1 MKKLLT
7 KYRKMSVVAKAALWF
22 TFATML
28 QKGISFLTVPVFTRI
43 MQPDQYG
50 MFNVYLSWIS
60 VLTIICGMEF
70 HTCVYINGLAK
81 MKTEKEKDEL
91 AVSLV
96 DLSFLI
102 TLVLFVIYLIAYEP
116 INQFLGMNTLMVSL
130 MFLEALFVPV
140 VNLWST
146 KQRFTY
152 SYRKLLLWTIIQ
164 VTLNASLGIV
174 FVLLSTNDN
183 QALARVF
190 SIALVQIV
198 FGVILTVWFFSRG
211 KMVFSKKYWKRAML
225 LHLPI
230 LPHKLSLTIL
240 ASADRVMIEKM
251 ISSTAT
257 AMYSV
262 AYSASMVINLIKLSL
277 NDALTPWIYD
287 CIKNKNFQSLRKNTV
302 YIMLLVI
309 GMAFIFILFA
319 PEIIWI
325 VGSEKYMEAIYTIPP
340 VAASVFFTFLYNLF
354 SSVEFYYEK
363 TKEVMYASIAAAVL
377 NILLNLVCIYFWGY
391 IAAGYTT
398 LVCYIAL
405 CVAHYIVMKKTVDKE
420 IENNIQL
427 FNNKIILILSFIVI
441 LSTVVFSISYS
452 FIIIRYSLIAGI
464 AIALLIF
471 RKRIIGLFKEIK
483 SKKKVKK

>member
-1 MKKLLT
+1 
-7 KYRKMSVVAKAALWF
+7 
-22 TFATML
+22 
-28 QKGISFLTVPVFTRI
+28 
-43 MQPDQYG
+43 
-50 MFNVYLSWIS
+50 
-60 VLTIICGMEF
+60 
-70 HTCVYINGLAK
+70 
-81 MKTEKEKDEL
+81 
-91 AVSLV
+91 
-96 DLSFLI
+96 
-102 TLVLFVIYLIAYEP
+102 
-116 INQFLGMNTLMVSL
+116 

-174 FVLLSTNDN
+174 FVLISTKEN

-190 SIALVQIV
+190 SIALVQII
-198 FGVILTVWFFSRG
+198 FGIILMVWFFSRA
-211 KMVFSKKYWKRAML
+211 KMVFSKKYWKKAMI

-240 ASADRVMIEKM
+240 ASADRIMIEKM
-251 ISSTAT
+251 INAEAT

-287 CIKNKNFQSLRKNTV
+287 CIKNKNYNSLRKNTV
-302 YIMLLVI
+302 YIMLLVV
-309 GMAFIFILFA
+309 GMAFVFILFA
-319 PEIIWI
+319 PEIIWV

-363 TKEVMYASIAAAVL
+363 TKLVMVASIVAAVL

-398 LVCYIAL
+398 LVCYIVL
-405 CVAHYIVMKKTVDKE
+405 CVMHYIFMKKAVNENIGKN
-420 IENNIQL
+420 IEL
-427 FNNKIILILSFIVI
+427 FNNKVILILSFVVI
-441 LSTVVFSISYS
+441 LSTAVFSISYS
-452 FIIIRYSLIAGI
+452 FVIIRYSLIAGI
-464 AIALLIF
+464 AITLLVF
-471 RKRIIGLFKEIK
+471 RKRIMGLFKEIK
-483 SKKKVKK
+483 SKKAKK

>member
-1 MKKLLT
+1 MKKLLS
-7 KYRKMSVVAKAALWF
+7 KYRNMSIVAKAALWF

-28 QKGISFLTVPVFTRI
+28 KKGIAFLTVPVFTRI
-43 MQPDQYG
+43 MDPAQYG

-81 MKTEKEKDEL
+81 MKTEKEKEEL
-91 AVSLV
+91 AVSLL
-96 DLSFLI
+96 DLSCII
-102 TLVLFVIYLIAYEP
+102 TAVLYLAYLIAHEP
-116 INQFLGMNTLMVSL
+116 INQFLGMNTVMVSL

-174 FVLLSTNDN
+174 FVLISTKEN

-190 SIALVQIV
+190 SIALVQII
-198 FGVILTVWFFSRG
+198 FGIILMVWFFSRA
-211 KMVFSKKYWKRAML
+211 KMVFSKKYWKKAMI

-240 ASADRVMIEKM
+240 ASADRIMIEKM
-251 ISSTAT
+251 INAEAT

-287 CIKNKNFQSLRKNTV
+287 CIKNKNYNSLRKNTV
-302 YIMLLVI
+302 
-309 GMAFIFILFA
+309 
-319 PEIIWI
+319 
-325 VGSEKYMEAIYTIPP
+325 YMEAIYTIPP

-363 TKEVMYASIAAAVL
+363 TKLVMVASIVAAVL

-398 LVCYIAL
+398 LVCYIVL
-405 CVAHYIVMKKTVDKE
+405 CVMHYIFMKKAVNENIGKN
-420 IENNIQL
+420 IEL
-427 FNNKIILILSFIVI
+427 FNNKVILILSFVVI
-441 LSTVVFSISYS
+441 LSTAVFSISYS
-452 FIIIRYSLIAGI
+452 FVIIRYSLIAGI
-464 AIALLIF
+464 AITLLVF
-471 RKRIIGLFKEIK
+471 RKRIMGLFKEIK
-483 SKKKVKK
+483 SKKAKK

>member
-1 MKKLLT
+1 MKKLLS
-7 KYRKMSVVAKAALWF
+7 KYRNMSIVAKAALWF

-28 QKGISFLTVPVFTRI
+28 QKGIAFLTVPVFTRI
-43 MQPDQYG
+43 MDPAQYG

-81 MKTEKEKDEL
+81 MKTEKEKEEL
-91 AVSLV
+91 AVSLL
-96 DLSFLI
+96 DLSCII
-102 TLVLFVIYLIAYEP
+102 TAVLYLAYLIAHEP
-116 INQFLGMNTLMVSL
+116 INQFLGMNTVMVSL

-174 FVLLSTNDN
+174 FVLISTKEN

-190 SIALVQIV
+190 SIALVQII
-198 FGVILTVWFFSRG
+198 FGIILMVWFFSRA
-211 KMVFSKKYWKRAML
+211 KMVFSKKYWKKAMI

-240 ASADRVMIEKM
+240 ASADRIMIEKM
-251 ISSTAT
+251 INAEAT

-287 CIKNKNFQSLRKNTV
+287 CIKNKNYNSLRKNTV
-302 YIMLLVI
+302 
-309 GMAFIFILFA
+309 
-319 PEIIWI
+319 
-325 VGSEKYMEAIYTIPP
+325 
-340 VAASVFFTFLYNLF
+340 
-354 SSVEFYYEK
+354 
-363 TKEVMYASIAAAVL
+363 
-377 NILLNLVCIYFWGY
+377 
-391 IAAGYTT
+391 
-398 LVCYIAL
+398 
-405 CVAHYIVMKKTVDKE
+405 
-420 IENNIQL
+420 
-427 FNNKIILILSFIVI
+427 
-441 LSTVVFSISYS
+441 
-452 FIIIRYSLIAGI
+452 
-464 AIALLIF
+464 
-471 RKRIIGLFKEIK
+471 
-483 SKKKVKK
+483 

>member
-1 MKKLLT
+1 MKKLLS
-7 KYRKMSVVAKAALWF
+7 KYRNMSIVAKAALWF

-28 QKGISFLTVPVFTRI
+28 QKGIAFLTVPVFTRI
-43 MQPDQYG
+43 MDPAQYG

-81 MKTEKEKDEL
+81 MKTEKEKEEL
-91 AVSLV
+91 AVSLL
-96 DLSFLI
+96 DLSCII
-102 TLVLFVIYLIAYEP
+102 TAVLYLAYLIAHEP
-116 INQFLGMNTLMVSL
+116 INQFLGMNTVMVSL

-174 FVLLSTNDN
+174 FVLISTKEN

-190 SIALVQIV
+190 SIALVQII
-198 FGVILTVWFFSRG
+198 FGIILMVWFFSRA
-211 KMVFSKKYWKRAML
+211 KMVFSKKYWKKAMI

-240 ASADRVMIEKM
+240 ASADRIMIEKM
-251 ISSTAT
+251 INAEAT

-262 AYSASMVINLIKLSL
+262 SYSASMVINLIKLSL

-287 CIKNKNFQSLRKNTV
+287 CIKNKNYNSLRKNTV
-302 YIMLLVI
+302 YIMLLVV
-309 GMAFIFILFA
+309 GMAFVFILFA
-319 PEIIWI
+319 PEIIWV

-363 TKEVMYASIAAAVL
+363 TKLVMVASIVAAVL

-398 LVCYIAL
+398 LVCYIVL
-405 CVAHYIVMKKTVDKE
+405 CVMHYIFMKKAVNENIGKN
-420 IENNIQL
+420 IEL
-427 FNNKIILILSFIVI
+427 FNNKVILILSFVVI
-441 LSTVVFSISYS
+441 LSTAVFSISYS
-452 FIIIRYSLIAGI
+452 FVIIRYSLIAGI
-464 AIALLIF
+464 AITLLVF
-471 RKRIIGLFKEIK
+471 RKRIMGLFKEIK
-483 SKKKVKK
+483 SKKAKK

>member
-1 MKKLLT
+1 
-7 KYRKMSVVAKAALWF
+7 MSKVTKAALWF

-43 MQPDQYG
+43 MEPDQYG
-50 MFNVYLSWIS
+50 MFNIYLSWIS

-81 MKTEKEKDEL
+81 MNTEKEKEEL
-91 AVSLV
+91 AVSLI
-96 DLSFLI
+96 DLSFII
-102 TLVLFVIYLIAYEP
+102 TLVLFVIYIIAHEP
-116 INQFLGMNTLMVSL
+116 INQFLSMNTLMVSL

-174 FVLLSTNDN
+174 FVLISTNDN

-198 FGVILTVWFFSRG
+198 FGVILMVWFFSRA
-211 KMVFSKKYWKRAML
+211 KMVFSKKYWKKAML

-230 LPHKLSLTIL
+230 LPHKLSLTVL
-240 ASADRVMIEKM
+240 ASADRIMIEKM
-251 ISSTAT
+251 INSTAT
-257 AMYSV
+257 ALYSV

-287 CIKNKNFQSLRKNTV
+287 CIKNRNFNTLRKNTV

-309 GMAFIFILFA
+309 GMVFIFILFA

-325 VGSEKYMEAIYTIPP
+325 VGSEKYLEAIYTIPP

-363 TKEVMYASIAAAVL
+363 TKEVMFASVAAAVL

-405 CVAHYIVMKKTVDKE
+405 CIAHYIVMKKTVDQN
-420 IENNIQL
+420 IEKNIQL
-427 FNNKIILILSFIVI
+427 FNNKVILILSFVVI
-441 LSTVVFSISYS
+441 ISTVVFSISYS
-452 FIIIRYSLIAGI
+452 FVIIRYSLIVGI
-464 AIALLIF
+464 AMALLIF

-483 SKKKVKK
+483 KKKVKK